1 MNSPTRRSS
10 EALDKQSTRG
20 RAEASPRYPGLRAA
34 MDGNSAVVSVER
46 DASDGAGAYPITP
59 STQMGEGW
67 AEAAAA
73 GHRNIAGRPLI
84 FIEPEGEHAAAAVTA
99 GMAMTGLRAANFSSG
114 QGVAYMHESLYAAVG
129 KRLTYVLNMGCR
141 AMTKASLNVH
151 AGHDDYHCVDDTG
164 FFQIFARD
172 TQAAADLNLVAHR
185 LAELALNPG
194 IIAQDGFLTTHLIES
209 LLLPERELV
218 AEYLGRPEDII
229 ECPTPAQRMLFGET
243 RRRVPELWDVDNP
256 MMAGTVQNQDSYMQ
270 SVAAQRP
277 FFFDHIPELAEQAF
291 AEFAALTGRRHQ
303 RVQGYRCEDADYLL
317 LGQGSVVPTA
327 EAVADYLR
335 ETRQLK
341 VGVVNLVMFRPF
353 PADLVGRLLRGRRG
367 VTVLERVDQ
376 PLAVD
381 PPLVREIRAALGKC
395 LENGRS
401 ADPRPHPGLPAYE
414 KLADLPDLYTACF
427 GLGSRDLS
435 PGDLVGVV
443 ENMLKGTGARRT
455 YYLGV
460 EFQRERPLHPKEQIR
475 QERLARDYPQIGQLV
490 VKGSENPNLM
500 PADCVTVRMHSIGG
514 WGAITTGKHLATT
527 LFDLLGWHIKAN
539 PKYGSEKKG
548 QPTTFYLAVAPTP
561 IRVNGEYHHVDVVLS
576 PDPNVFGHSNALS
589 GLRDGGVFIIQSDA
603 TTPQQAWERIPE
615 RYRRQI
621 AARRIRL
628 YYLDAF
634 RIAREE
640 ATDPDLELRM
650 QGIAFQGAF
659 FSATGLLAEHG
670 LDEERLID
678 AMRER
683 LQKKFGARGARVVED
698 NLRVIRRGYDE
709 LREVTEFPLPEE
721 AEGAPK
727 APPLPVGVRV
737 LPASASPLSDIQ
749 RFWSDT
755 GSLYARGMSNDSL
768 ADPFMALSAVPA
780 STALFRD
787 MSGIRYGHPAWLP
800 ENCTACG
807 RCWTVCPDT
816 AIPGLVNTLGEI
828 FNTALERV
836 LKAGHQPTRLQRV
849 LGQLESRVRK
859 AFDAAGAGTA
869 ARGLITE
876 AVEAQLE
883 ATSDAVERAELA
895 TEFGWLEAALGD
907 FQWALTRP
915 FYTQRESKSAG
926 SGGLLSVTI
935 NPETC
940 KGCGECVAV
949 CEDGAL
955 EQVPQTGDSLATL
968 RRRWEI
974 WRDLPSTADDFI
986 RVEDLEQ
993 AIGVLDNILLKKEIY
1008 LPFTSG
1014 DGACLGCSEKTVIR
1028 LFTATVE
1035 ALMQPRVKAHVARLD
1050 DLIAQLGQ
1058 RVRQALV
1065 SGLDISHLGDFAGQG
1080 EARLSVAELVR
1091 RASESDPGASSVDRA
1106 WLTRVSGLI
1115 RELEALRWRYTT
1127 GTTGRG
1133 RASMGQLNATGCS
1146 SVWGSTFPYNPYPF
1160 PWANH
1165 LFQDSP
1171 SLAMGVFE
1179 GHMAKMAAGF
1189 RAVREAELELAG
1201 DRAST
1206 DERAALEHFDW
1217 RKFSDEEYALCPPVV
1232 VVGGDGAMYDIG
1244 FQNLSRALMSGK
1256 PLKVVV
1262 LDTQVYSNTGG
1273 QACTSG
1279 FFGQVSDMATFGAA
1293 SQGKQEIRKELGL
1306 LAMAHRTSYVMQS
1319 TISQPSHMIEGFI
1332 EGLISRHPAVFICY
1346 TSCQP
1351 EHGIADDA
1359 GYAQAKIAVESRAF
1373 PLFRYR
1379 PDRGPTLA
1387 DGLDLSGNPASDA
1400 DWPQYTLRYRKHGA
1414 ERTLDLPLTFAD
1426 FAASEG
1432 RFRKHF
1438 RAVPE
1443 EAWHEGMVPL
1453 VDYLELDASAREDKL
1468 PYIWHLLP
1476 GGELGR
1482 LLVSADLVASC
1493 EDRRDFWRLLRALA
1507 TRPGVGE
1514 SERHALV
1521 EQVRSEMVNRLS
1533 QSLLQLAAGG
1543 AAPATAPAAP
1553 AADSGPTA
1561 ERAAVPGATPEA
1573 GGDSGYVAPWIETQS
1588 CSACDECT
1596 HINSRMF
1603 AYNSAG
1609 KAFIKD
1615 PNAGPYS
1622 DLVKAAERCKEGIIH
1637 PGMPRDRSD
1646 PDVVRWI
1653 ARAEKYR

>member
-1 MNSPTRRSS
+1 MKR
-10 EALDKQSTRG
+10 ATRG
-20 RAEASPRYPGLRAA
+20 QAAAAPKYPGLRAA
-34 MDGNSAVVSVER
+34 MDGNSAVVAVEQE
-46 DASDGAGAYPITP
+46 ASDAAGAYPITP

-67 AEAAAA
+67 AAAAAA

-99 GMAMTGLRAANFSSG
+99 GLAMTGLRAANFSSG

-141 AMTKASLNVH
+141 AMTKATLNVH

-164 FFQIFARD
+164 FFQLFARD
-172 TQAAADLNLVAHR
+172 TQHAADFNLIAHR

-194 IIAQDGFLTTHLIES
+194 IVAQDGFLTTHLIES
-209 LLLPERELV
+209 VKLPERELV

-229 ECPTPAQRMLFGET
+229 PCPTPSQRLLFGET

-256 MMAGTVQNQDSYMQ
+256 MMAGVVQNQDSYMQ

-277 FFFDHIPELAEQAF
+277 FFFEPIAALADQAF
-291 AEFAALTGRRHQ
+291 AEFAALTGRHYQ
-303 RVQGYRCEDADYLL
+303 RATGYRTEDAEYLL
-317 LGQGSVVPTA
+317 LGQGSVIPTA

-335 ETRQLK
+335 ETRRIK
-341 VGVVNLVMFRPF
+341 VGVVDLLMFRPF
-353 PADLVGRLLRGRRG
+353 PADRIGELLRGVRA

-381 PPLVREIRAALGKC
+381 PPLAREVRAALGKC
-395 LENGRS
+395 IENGRS
-401 ADPRPHPGLPAYE
+401 ADRPRHPGLPAYAQ
-414 KLADLPDLYTACF
+414 LSDVPDLYSACF

-435 PGDLVGVV
+435 PGDLVGAV
-443 ENMLKGTGARRT
+443 ENMLPAGPGRRM
-455 YYLGV
+455 YYLGID
-460 EFQRERPLHPKEQIR
+460 FLRERPLHPKEQIR
-475 QERLARDYPQIGQLV
+475 QERLARDYPKLAELV

-500 PADCVTVRMHSIGG
+500 PPDCVTVRMHSIGG

-576 PDPNVFGHSNALS
+576 PDPNVFGHSNALA
-589 GLRDGGVFIIQSDA
+589 GLRDQGLFIIQSDA
-603 TTPQQAWERIPE
+603 ATPAQAWERIPE

-628 YYLDAF
+628 CYLDAF

-640 ATDPDLELRM
+640 ASDPDLELRM

-659 FSATGLLAEHG
+659 FAATGLLAEHG

-709 LREVTEFPLPEE
+709 LREVTDFMLPDEV
-721 AEGAPK
+721 AGAPA
-727 APPLPVGVRV
+727 APPVPVTVRA
-737 LPASASPLSDIQ
+737 LPASKAPLSDIQ
-749 RFWSDT
+749 RFWTDT
-755 GSLYARGMSNDSL
+755 GSLYVRGLGNENL
-768 ADPFMALSAVPA
+768 ADPFMALSVVPA

-787 MSGIRYGHPAWLP
+787 MSGIRYGHPVWLP

-816 AIPGLVNTLGEI
+816 AIPGLVNSLSEI
-828 FNTALERV
+828 FNTAIKRV
-836 LKAGHQPTRLQRV
+836 HKAGREPRRLQRV
-849 LGQLESRVRK
+849 IGQLESRVSK
-859 AFDAAGAGTA
+859 AFAAAGAGTA
-869 ARGLITE
+869 ARGLISE
-876 AVEAQLE
+876 AIEAQLA
-883 ATSDAVERAELA
+883 ATTDAGERAELA
-895 TEFGWLEAALGD
+895 TEFGWLETALGD

-915 FYTQRESKSAG
+915 FFTQREGQAAG

-955 EQVPQTGDSLATL
+955 QQVPQTAESLDTL
-968 RRRWEI
+968 RQRWDM
-974 WRDLPSTADDFI
+974 WRDLPTTADDFI
-986 RVEDLEQ
+986 RIDDLEQ
-993 AIGVLDNILLKKEIY
+993 AIGVLDNILLKKEVY

-1014 DGACLGCSEKTVIR
+1014 DGACLGCSEKTVMR

-1050 DLIAQLGQ
+1050 ELLEALGR
-1058 RVRQALV
+1058 RVREALV
-1065 SGLDISHLGDFAGQG
+1065 SGLDISHLDLPTDGG
-1080 EARLSVAELVR
+1080 EDRLSVAELVR
-1091 RASESDPGASSVDRA
+1091 HASEADPGSSSIDRT
-1106 WLTRVSGLI
+1106 WLARISGLI
-1115 RELEALRWRYTT
+1115 RELEALRWRYTE
-1127 GTTGRG
+1127 GVTGRG
-1133 RASMGQLNATGCS
+1133 RAAMGLLNATGCS

-1189 RAVREAELELAG
+1189 RIVREAELELAG
-1201 DRAST
+1201 DQASAA
-1206 DERAALEHFDW
+1206 DRAALENFDW
-1217 RKFSDEEYALCPPVV
+1217 RDFSDAEYALCPPVV

-1244 FQNLSRALMSGK
+1244 LQNLSRALMSGK
-1256 PLKVVV
+1256 PLKVLV

-1279 FFGQVSDMATFGAA
+1279 YFGQVSDMATFGAA
-1293 SQGKQEIRKELGL
+1293 SRGKQEIRKELGL
-1306 LAMAHRTSYVMQS
+1306 LAIAHRTSYVMQS
-1319 TISQPSHMIEGFI
+1319 TIAQPSHMIEGFI
-1332 EGLISRHPAVFICY
+1332 EGLSARRPALFNCY

-1359 GYAQAKIAVESRAF
+1359 GYAQAKLAVESRAY
-1373 PLFRYR
+1373 PLFRYT
-1379 PDRGPTLA
+1379 PERGASIAEGLTL
-1387 DGLDLSGNPASDA
+1387 GGNPAPDA
-1400 DWPQYTLRYRKHGA
+1400 DWPRYTLRYRKHGVDR
-1414 ERTLDLPLTFAD
+1414 ELELPLTFAD
-1426 FAASEG
+1426 FAATEG

-1438 RAVPE
+1438 RVVPE
-1443 EAWHEGMVPL
+1443 EAWHDDMTPL
-1453 VDYLELDASAREDKL
+1453 ADYLELDAEAREGKF

-1476 GGELGR
+1476 NGEPGR
-1482 LLVSADLVASC
+1482 LLVSAEIVASC
-1493 EDRRDFWRLLRALA
+1493 EDRRDFWRLLRGIA
-1507 TRPGVGE
+1507 TPAGMPE
-1514 SERHALV
+1514 PEREALV
-1521 EQVRSEMVNRLS
+1521 EQVRRETVARLS
-1533 QSLLQLAAGG
+1533 EALLQLTSKDGATVDATPRQAAIASG
-1543 AAPATAPAAP
+1543 AAPAVGAQAP
-1553 AADSGPTA
+1553 AADDAS
-1561 ERAAVPGATPEA
+1561 
-1573 GGDSGYVAPWIETQS
+1573 YMAPWIETES

-1596 HINSRMF
+1596 RINPRIF
-1603 AYNSAG
+1603 VYNSAG
-1609 KAFIKD
+1609 KATIKD
-1615 PNAGPYS
+1615 PAGGPYS
-1622 DLVKAAERCKEGIIH
+1622 DLVKAAERCKERIIH
-1637 PGMPRDRSD
+1637 PGLPRDRSS
-1646 PDVVRWI
+1646 PEVLRWI
-1653 ARAEKYR
+1653 ARGEKYN